1 MSKTESVPV
10 PPSETTAPAV
20 PRKRR
25 GITANQVTLLRILAL
40 PFPCWALITRPE
52 QPWMWIAF
60 VFGVLVGA
68 TDFVDGWLARRD
80 GPTVLGGLLDP
91 VADKLFIAML
101 LLPLVAHEECPG
113 WAAGILFIRELLIT
127 TLRSSLQV
135 RRQSLKT
142 SQLGKLKTVVQMGG
156 IATFYLTIFV
166 PRDVMP
172 WVHLVCSLV
181 MLVLCFVFG
190 YRNHRR
196 GKGFLPPVWLLGGT
210 PLWFLI
216 FVGALLMEPLDVA
229 FWQFIAMVVLTWVSG
244 ADYLWGAGRA
254 LLRLGLRGGDIIRTV
269 GAIVHGLALIP
280 LLGDKPFL
288 VVPVIVSLCAELAYG
303 GVDNAVS
310 AELGRFARAR
320 PSLTAA
326 GAVVVGAC
334 AWLGLVSD
342 DTLLL
347 LAWLLAAGS
356 LLNAIVAFV
365 VDRNVFLAP
374 DRPLAA
380 E

>member
-1 MSKTESVPV
+1 M
-10 PPSETTAPAV
+10 SETVPLPDAPSPGA
-20 PRKRR
+20 PEKKRRR
-25 GITANQVTLLRILAL
+25 GITANEVTLLRIMAL
-40 PFPCWALITRPE
+40 PFPCWALIVRPE

-60 VFGVLVGA
+60 VFGTLVGA

-101 LLPLVAHEECPG
+101 LLPLVAHGECPG
-113 WAAGILFIRELLIT
+113 WAAGLLFIRELLIT

-172 WVHLVCSLV
+172 WVHLACSLG

-190 YRNHRR
+190 WRNHRR

-210 PLWFLI
+210 PLWFLV
-216 FVGALLMEPLDVA
+216 FVGALLLDPLEVA

-244 ADYLWGAGRA
+244 ADYLWGAGRT
-254 LLRLGLRGGDIIRTV
+254 LLRLGLRGGDIIRTL
-269 GAIVHGLALIP
+269 GALVHGFALIP
-280 LLGDKPFL
+280 LLGDKPAL
-288 VVPVIVSLCAELAYG
+288 VVPVIVTLCAELAYG

-320 PSLTAA
+320 PSLTAL
-326 GAVVVGAC
+326 GAFGVGLC
-334 AWLGLVSD
+334 GWLALVPD

-347 LAWLLAAGS
+347 LAWILAAGS
-356 LLNAIVAFV
+356 ILNAVVAFV
-365 VDRNVFLAP
+365 VDRKVFLAP
-374 DRPLAA
+374 DRPLKA
-380 E
+380 